1 MKRIALVCAA
11 VLLLGAAVFAI
22 VRLPGRGAARA
33 ERAAAQPV
41 AQAAPAA
48 ETPEPADKPALA
60 GEVTARGKQAATPR
74 NESAAAPE
82 EKPAKGE
89 HSLRL
94 PPDVDVEPIVE
105 VIARMAAA
113 GPASR
118 SQARQ
123 LSLVLTKYG
132 VALPSVLSELVAAEV
147 EEATQ
152 PTPEEIEQ
160 LREPGQILA
169 NSIKTRLVNLPLTT
183 PDELE
188 AFYVELLATMA
199 STSAS
204 KWARMMAASVLI
216 EFASPPRDESSE
228 PTRWGGDARTAQR
241 AVANSLEFA
250 FDPKQGDLHKDLSGA
265 LLQCQYA
272 SVPSGYL
279 MLSVLA
285 ERERKSEAVDPL
297 LLPLIAQAEELAKG
311 ELAAP
316 THRLLDKALHDLRG
330 HLGKP
335 GSVYTAE
342 IDRWRDIEAFYVRMA
357 AAINKEDKRA
367 LATMMPPTMGDKIAS
382 ADSLRDALGGM
393 PKTQEIVITVMGQI
407 LPAGESKWRAT
418 VEIRTIGASGNPGA
432 PRIIEHV
439 LERDGEGYR
448 ILDNR

>member
-11 VLLLGAAVFAI
+11 VVLLGAAVFAI
-22 VRLPGRGAARA
+22 VRSPGRGAAQA
-33 ERAAAQPV
+33 ELAAAQPV

-48 ETPEPADKPALA
+48 EMPERAGKPAPA
-60 GEVTARGKQAATPR
+60 GDGAARGKEAAAPR
-74 NESAAAPE
+74 NESGAAPE
-82 EKPAKGE
+82 KTPAESGQP
-89 HSLRL
+89 LRL

-118 SQARQ
+118 SQARE
-123 LSLVLTKYG
+123 LSLVLAKYG
-132 VALPSVLSELVAAEV
+132 VAMPPVLSDLVAAEG

-152 PTPEEIEQ
+152 PNAEEIGE
-160 LREPGQILA
+160 LREPGQILT
-169 NSIKTRLVNLPLTT
+169 NTLKTRLATLPLTA

-188 AFYVELLATMA
+188 AFYVELLTTMA

-216 EFASPPRDESSE
+216 EFAAPPTNTPSE

-265 LLQCQYA
+265 LLQCLYA

-316 THRLLDKALHDLRG
+316 TRRLLDKVLDDLRG

-335 GSVYTAE
+335 GSVYSAH
-342 IDRWRDIEAFYVRMA
+342 IDRRCDIEAFYVRMA
-357 AAINKEDKRA
+357 VAINKEDKRA
-367 LATMMPPTMGDKIAS
+367 LATMMPPAMADKIAS
-382 ADSLRDALGGM
+382 ADSLRDAVGGM

-418 VEIRTIGASGNPGA
+418 VQIRTIGASDNPGA
-432 PRIIEHV
+432 TRIIEHV